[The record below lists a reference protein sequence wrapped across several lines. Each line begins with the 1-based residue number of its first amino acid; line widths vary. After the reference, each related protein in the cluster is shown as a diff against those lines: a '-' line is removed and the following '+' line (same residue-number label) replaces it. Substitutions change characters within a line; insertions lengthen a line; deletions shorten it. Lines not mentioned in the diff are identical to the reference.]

1 MKVILTETI
10 EKVGKVGQIINVK
23 DGFARN
29 YLFPNK
35 YAIMGSKDN
44 LKKIEKIEAEARKKA
59 DKKNEEF
66 RVKAYRI
73 SELEAE
79 FVKKAD
85 AEGKLFGSVSEVDIV
100 NFLNANDI
108 SCVKSQIMLDN
119 HIKHVGET
127 QVKIAFTSEISATL
141 KIKVLA
147 EE

>member
-10 EKVGKVGQIINVK
+10 EKVGKVGQVINVK

-29 YLFPNK
+29 YLIPNK
-35 YAIMGSKDN
+35 YAIIATKDN
-44 LKKIEKIEAEARKKA
+44 LKKIEKIEAEARAKA
-59 DKKNEEF
+59 DKKNEEL

-73 SELEAE
+73 SELEAT

-85 AEGKLFGSVSEVDIV
+85 SEGKLFGSVSEVDIV
-100 NFLNANDI
+100 NYLNANDV
-108 SCVKSQIMLDN
+108 SCVKSQVMLDS

-141 KIKVLA
+141 RIRVEA